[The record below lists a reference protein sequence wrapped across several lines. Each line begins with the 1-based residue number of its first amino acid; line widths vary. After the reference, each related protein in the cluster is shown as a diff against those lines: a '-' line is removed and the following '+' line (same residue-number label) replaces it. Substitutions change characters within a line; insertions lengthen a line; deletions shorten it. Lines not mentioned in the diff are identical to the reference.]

1 MSGRPKRVVTRF
13 TTSVVFFKRPF
24 ILDGFGRVAPA
35 GAYTLDIQEE
45 SADPSPTSGQEWRHL
60 GTSIRIDLG
69 GTIQNIAV
77 DPSALIAALER
88 DDAQPVNKSL
98 DRMATSRR
106 LTARKLN
113 RFLGHRRNQ

>member
-1 MSGRPKRVVTRF
+1 MRRVVTRF
-13 TTSVVFFKRPF
+13 STSVVFFKRPF

-45 SADPSPTSGQEWRHL
+45 SVDPSPTSGQEWRHV

-69 GTIQNIAV
+69 GAVEHIAV
-77 DPSALIAALER
+77 DPSALTAALER
-88 DDAQPVNKSL
+88 DDAQPANKNL

-106 LTARKLN
+106 LTARKFN
-113 RFLGHRRNQ
+113 RFLGRRRNP

>member
-1 MSGRPKRVVTRF
+1 MVTRF
-13 TTSVVFFKRPF
+13 TTNVVFFKRPF

-45 SADPSPTSGQEWRHL
+45 SVDPSPTSGQEWRHI
-60 GTSIRIDLG
+60 GTSIRVDLG
-69 GTIQNIAV
+69 GAIQHIAV

-88 DDAQPVNKSL
+88 DDAQPTNKSL
-98 DRMATSRR
+98 DRMVTSRR

-113 RFLGHRRNQ
+113 KFVGRRSL